1 MKTIRLTVKGKVQGV
16 YYRASAKNIAEQ
28 LAITGWIKNLPDR
41 NVEIIATTSSEELL
55 QQFID
60 WCRQG
65 PPRAIVEEVIIE
77 ELTIEPFTGFRIIR

>member
-16 YYRASAKNIAEQ
+16 FYRASAKNIADQ

-41 NVEIIATTSSEELL
+41 NVEISATSSEELL

-65 PPRAIVEEVIIE
+65 PPRAVVEEVIIE
-77 ELTIEPFTGFRIIR
+77 DLQFETFTGFRIIR

>member
-41 NVEIIATTSSEELL
+41 NVEIRATSSEEIL
-55 QQFID
+55 QQFIN
-60 WCRQG
+60 WCRHG
-65 PPRAIVEEVIIE
+65 SPRAIVDEVIIE
-77 ELTIEPFTGFRIIR
+77 ELGIEEFIGFRIIR

>member
-16 YYRASAKNIAEQ
+16 FYRASAKNVADQ

-41 NVEIIATTSSEELL
+41 NVEIRATSSEELL

-77 ELTIEPFTGFRIIR
+77 DLQFETFTGFRIIR